1 MLDGHRLFHTRVTRT
16 HQLTILLEYIDWIPD
31 KFSISRGLSQTGT
44 CPPWLRHCAFDSYMN
59 QCIFKL
65 VSLSFLGNV
74 FEKSLSKLAALVIV
88 RIYVGLQL
96 FYALVSP
103 LT

>member
-1 MLDGHRLFHTRVTRT
+1 MVDFPKDGH
-16 HQLTILLEYIDWIPD
+16 I
-31 KFSISRGLSQTGT
+31 
-44 CPPWLRHCAFDSYMN
+44 CN
-59 QCIFKL
+59 QQ
-65 VSLSFLGNV
+65 SG
-74 FEKSLSKLAALVIV
+74 KLAALVIV